1 MAVIN
6 EEEKSKQI
14 EVSGEQIVDAVNKI
28 PTIEADIKSNASSI
42 SRVYA
47 DEMMNR
53 AAIEELTTRTSD
65 AETAISS
72 MTEAIQKNVTDI
84 EEVNSQIDEL
94 KNSTPGGGGSSEE
107 VEALSGRVE
116 SIETALDGHTVK
128 SDVPEN
134 AVFTDTIY
142 DDSEVKEDIERNKT
156 DILSVKNE
164 YEKNPLHGKKV
175 SFLGD
180 SICAGSEAEGRYF
193 GGYGRIIAER
203 NGMVYEN
210 VARGGATI
218 TAKTYTSEG
227 VAKPWL
233 CRMVENM
240 SVDSDY
246 VIVEGGIND
255 AWHWQSHGLEI
266 GSISNGYTAELDD
279 TTYYGAFESMLKQL
293 ITRFKG
299 KKIGYIAVP
308 KIMKYYDSERNAPNF
323 YHIAMECCAKWGV
336 PVCDLNTII
345 PPTEF
350 LNTLGNEHSTDG
362 THPTYEGY
370 LQYYCDPIEAWMKT
384 LTTSN
389 TAATAQ
395 KIVEA
400 YMQGV
405 NEAIEALQTGK
416 LSNVGVSFRR
426 AKLPLADGTTIEI
439 DVLTAVDGTVI
450 IPYTNRVP
458 LAIDTDGSIFNG
470 TGYQDG
476 YRLSSSGTTKGLTGS
491 AVTGYI
497 SAADG
502 DIIRI
507 YGCEWG
513 ASNTA
518 MNYICAYDEQFNF
531 IGSAATINGSDSLN
545 QSSNKIV
552 TGYAKDTEL
561 NATLT
566 LTGAT
571 IAYIRISSV
580 GSTGSCKGKDMIVT
594 VNEEIT

>member
-1 MAVIN
+1 MGTLNKYLNAAAV
-6 EEEKSKQI
+6 E
-14 EVSGEQIVDAVNKI
+14 
-28 PTIEADIKSNASSI
+28 
-42 SRVYA
+42 
-47 DEMMNR
+47 
-53 AAIEELTTRTSD
+53 
-65 AETAISS
+65 
-72 MTEAIQKNVTDI
+72 
-84 EEVNSQIDEL
+84 
-94 KNSTPGGGGSSEE
+94 
-107 VEALSGRVE
+107 EALDKGVAAYSQAE
-116 SIETALDGHTVK
+116 E
-128 SDVPEN
+128 
-134 AVFTDTIY
+134 
-142 DDSEVKEDIERNKT
+142 NKT

-164 YEKNPLHGKKV
+164 YEKNPLRGKKV

-180 SICAGSEAEGRYF
+180 SICAGSEAEGRYL

-203 NGMVYEN
+203 NGMIYEN
-210 VARGGATI
+210 VAHGGATI
-218 TAKTYTSEG
+218 AAKTYTSEG

-240 SVDSDY
+240 SGDADY
-246 VIVEGGIND
+246 AIIEGGIND

-362 THPTYEGY
+362 VHPTYEGY
-370 LQYYCDPIEAWMKT
+370 LQYYCDTIEAWMKT

-476 YRLSSSGTTKGLTGS
+476 YRLSSSGVTKGLTGS

-497 SAADG
+497 PVKAD
-502 DIIRI
+502 DVIRI
-507 YGCEWG
+507 YNCGW
-513 ASNTA
+513 ATTNHA
-518 MNYICAYDEQFNF
+518 MNYICAYDADFIF
-531 IGSAATINGSDSLN
+531 IGSAATARDSEHLTKNGTNFISAY
-545 QSSNKIV
+545 
-552 TGYAKDTEL
+552 TKDTEL

-571 IAYIRISSV
+571 IAYIRVSSN
-580 GSTGSCKGKDMIVT
+580 GDTGSCKGKDMIVT

>member
-1 MAVIN
+1 MGILQDFA
-6 EEEKSKQI
+6 
-14 EVSGEQIVDAVNKI
+14 
-28 PTIEADIKSNASSI
+28 NA
-42 SRVYA
+42 
-47 DEMMNR
+47 
-53 AAIEELTTRTSD
+53 
-65 AETAISS
+65 
-72 MTEAIQKNVTDI
+72 Q
-84 EEVNSQIDEL
+84 EVN
-94 KNSTPGGGGSSEE
+94 
-107 VEALSGRVE
+107 EALKKGVAAHE
-116 SIETALDGHTVK
+116 ATETL
-128 SDVPEN
+128 E
-134 AVFTDTIY
+134 
-142 DDSEVKEDIERNKT
+142 T

-164 YEKNPLHGKKV
+164 YEKNPLRGKKV

-180 SICAGSEAEGRYF
+180 SICAGSEVEGRYL

-210 VARGGATI
+210 VAQGGATV
-218 TAKTYTSEG
+218 TANTYTSEG
-227 VAKPWL
+227 LAKTWL
-233 CRMVENM
+233 CRKIETM
-240 SVDSDY
+240 SNDSDY
-246 VIVEGGIND
+246 AIIEGGIND

-293 ITRFKG
+293 ITRLKG

-308 KIMKYYDSERNAPNF
+308 KIMPYYDSDRNAPNF

-362 THPTYEGY
+362 VHPTYEGY
-370 LQYYCDPIEAWMKT
+370 LQYYCDPIEAWLKT
-384 LTTSN
+384 LTTSS

-470 TGYQDG
+470 TGYMDG
-476 YRLSSSGTTKGLTGS
+476 YRLSSSGVTKTLAKS
-491 AVTGYI
+491 VVTGYI
-497 SAADG
+497 PAKNG
-502 DIIRI
+502 DTIRI
-507 YGCEWG
+507 YDCDWAVNTH
-513 ASNTA
+513 ASN
-518 MNYICAYDEQFNF
+518 YLCLYDSNF
-531 IGSAATINGSDSLN
+531 AFIASAATANGSYTLT
-545 QSSNKIV
+545 QSNGKIV
-552 TGYAKDTEL
+552 QSYTYSDDK
-561 NATLT
+561 NATI
-566 LTGAT
+566 T
-571 IAYIRISSV
+571 IESETVAYIRVSSY
-580 GSTGSCKGKDMIVT
+580 GTGSGCDGSKMLIT
-594 VNEEIT
+594 VNEEIN